1 MIILKWL
8 ITEGLDWAKVAQ
20 DTEKFVIHNSMNI
33 QKFFLDNLLFILYP
47 FTLPNKFF
55 PTVHS

>member
-1 MIILKWL
+1 MKACM
-8 ITEGLDWAKVAQ
+8 DWTQVAQ
-20 DTEKFVIHNSMNI
+20 NTGKFMIHDSMNI
-33 QKFFLDNLLFILYP
+33 PSFFLDNLLFILYS